1 MVSDRHN
8 NEGVIMF
15 QVADLVCFNG
25 QTELGIITHI
35 IDSEKLYKY
44 IVYFIDKNHSWAY
57 AEEELTKVSNV

>member
-1 MVSDRHN
+1 
-8 NEGVIMF
+8 MF
-15 QVADLVCFNG
+15 QVADLVYFNG

>member
-1 MVSDRHN
+1 
-8 NEGVIMF
+8 MF